1 MTLDTF
7 TALGSEVEP
16 WGLEDLPSPIE
27 VSPNNPANTKKKWLK
42 QFLFNK
48 NLPLSYKW
56 NFIINIPI
64 RLIQFDTGEPKYPKN
79 VWLTLIK

>member
-42 QFLFNK
+42 
-48 NLPLSYKW
+48 
-56 NFIINIPI
+56 
-64 RLIQFDTGEPKYPKN
+64 
-79 VWLTLIK
+79 

>member
-27 VSPNNPANTKKKWLK
+27 VSQIILQIPKKNGLK
-42 QFLFNK
+42 ILFNE
-48 NLPLSYKW
+48 NLALSY
-56 NFIINIPI
+56 
-64 RLIQFDTGEPKYPKN
+64 
-79 VWLTLIK
+79 